1 MKDGIHY
8 SDLNASFL
16 CEAFPELENEI
27 CKIDFELGEQLPH
40 CLLGDLFNPLMV
52 RLLKSPEQ
60 EDILLAR
67 RIFDFYERLAEY
79 GDEETRNLLQV
90 TLLEYLWDDYEVYS
104 RAVEMMG
111 EQTRLINQGIGSY
124 LRKPIK

>member
-1 MKDGIHY
+1 MKEEIHY

-16 CEAFPELENEI
+16 CEAFPEFEREI
-27 CKIDFELGEQLPH
+27 RKIDSELGEQLPH
-40 CLLGDLFNPLMV
+40 CLFGDLFNPLVV

-60 EDILLAR
+60 EDVLLAG
-67 RIFDFYERLAEY
+67 RIFEFYERLAES

-90 TLLEYLWDDYEVYS
+90 TLMEYLWDDHEVYS

-111 EQTRLINQGIGSY
+111 EKTRLIDQNIGSY
-124 LRKPIK
+124 LRKPTC

>member
-16 CEAFPELENEI
+16 CEAFPELESEI
-27 CKIDFELGEQLPH
+27 RKIDSGLGEQLPH

-60 EDILLAR
+60 EDVLLAR

-111 EQTRLINQGIGSY
+111 EKTRLINQGIGSY

>member
-1 MKDGIHY
+1 MKDEIHY

-16 CEAFPELENEI
+16 CEAFPELESEI
-27 CKIDFELGEQLPH
+27 RRIDAELGEQLPH
-40 CLLGDLFNPLMV
+40 CLFGDLFNPLMV

-60 EDILLAR
+60 EDALLAR

-104 RAVEMMG
+104 RASEMMG
-111 EQTRLINQGIGSY
+111 EKTRLINQMIGSY